1 MTTYLFYID
10 ELIKEDLTKL
20 KMLSQYDNIKADED
34 YVNDYLQSHKD
45 SKYVLNKFRRNKD
58 GEIEI
63 PVIDDETVLQYEDCP
78 IFPVLKHDMFEMCD
92 TICKELKTF
101 SGVLSAWATR
111 STKLGISTYIHVK
124 YTKPDY
130 NSKEVKE
137 KEKEKENKEFVKNFE
152 DFMEDEFE
160 QQFRISTHIQG
171 HENVNYNIDV
181 RNHVYKYF
189 RDKVREHVKDQV
201 KYIRKIWK
209 EYMKTSE
216 IPEEQL
222 RRIEIHRNRGESAEY
237 YEALQYLKY
246 SDTTIETLTEQLNF
260 KYCNAFVQPSLLSYV
275 YKKCLSEN
283 IIEYTL
289 NPNFNFKLLCKD
301 IDKMLKEF
309 N

>member
-1 MTTYLFYID
+1 MTTYLFYIE
-10 ELIKEDLTKL
+10 ELLNEDLTKL

-45 SKYVLNKFRRNKD
+45 SKYVLNKFRRDKA
-58 GEIEI
+58 GKVEI
-63 PVIDDETVLQYEDCP
+63 PVIDNVTVLQYEDCP

-124 YTKPDY
+124 YDKPDY

-137 KEKEKENKEFVKNFE
+137 KKQEDKDFIKRFE
-152 DFMEDEFE
+152 DYMEDEFE
-160 QQFRISTHIQG
+160 QEFRISTHTQG

-201 KYIRKIWK
+201 KYIRKTWK
-209 EYMKTSE
+209 EYIKTSE

-222 RRIEIHRNRGESAEY
+222 RRIEKHRSRGEEAEY
-237 YEALQYLKY
+237 YEALKYLKY
-246 SDTTIETLTEQLNF
+246 SNTTVETITKQINF
-260 KYCNAFVQPSLLSYV
+260 KYRKTSVHPSLLSYI

-289 NPNFNFKLLCKD
+289 DPNFNFKLLCED

-309 N
+309 E